1 MSEDSETDQRRV
13 SDSFTPE
20 DELAS
25 AVQEAINDWV
35 DGDSIPVHREDGNIV
50 ADEEV
55 LQKNICVMIAIAVNE
70 ARQ

>member
-1 MSEDSETDQRRV
+1 MSEDSETDQSRV

-20 DELAS
+20 DELTN

-35 DGDSIPVHREDGNIV
+35 AEDSIPVHREEGYVV

-55 LQKNICVMIAIAVNE
+55 LRENICVMIAIAVREVKN
-70 ARQ
+70 